1 MMEDPD
7 FKELRKFKG
16 KVDVKGVESI
26 LQEVVSEIEMG
37 SSVTNALIYVYS
49 LHYSEVRSYRELF
62 NVITKLMEK
71 FAGKLGADNVANLI
85 RDSLK

>member
-1 MMEDPD
+1 MDDPD

-16 KVDVKGVESI
+16 KIDLRGIDSI

-49 LHYSEVRSYRELF
+49 LHYSEVKNYKEIF
-62 NVITKLMEK
+62 NIITKVMTK
-71 FAGKLGADNVANLI
+71 FSGKLGADNVANLI